1 MLLYWER
8 SRKCGSM
15 LHTASTIQ
23 LEVIALLT
31 QGFLLQVFD
40 DCHEGGEISPSNCIY
55 MTEWLEF

>member
-1 MLLYWER
+1 MLIYWEKAENMGACY
-8 SRKCGSM
+8 SK
-15 LHTASTIQ
+15 HHPIQ
-23 LEVIALLT
+23 LEVITLLT